1 MTSLSMQIVHYNN
14 NSIICDYKGGG
25 GGGDGGEQSHVEP
38 SIWSES
44 PKD

>member
-25 GGGDGGEQSHVEP
+25 DGGEQSHVEP
-38 SIWSES
+38 SIGSES